1 MGAVNEFFMQQNGG
15 ASARPKLTLNWRG
28 KTAPVPD
35 VIFDDYVDPKALVAQ
50 IEAAVKPAEPRA
62 LQVAPWIEPGP
73 LDICLGHWTSWMQQD
88 DRDLG
93 AKSQA
98 GIHGGAEEGEQ
109 HDGFDVAAA
118 AADAAANRV
127 SREIAM
133 ATDAMINSLPRDFK
147 AAIWR
152 RCNMTSVWSFPNMDF
167 TAILP
172 QAEEALSEKLSK
184 NVATRAF
191 W

>member
-1 MGAVNEFFMQQNGG
+1 MGAVDEFFLKSGNL
-15 ASARPKLTLNWRG
+15 APLRPKLTLNWGG
-28 KTAPVPD
+28 KCAAVPD
-35 VIFDDYVDPKALVAQ
+35 VVFVDAVSPVTLAAAQALEKKEAVSVSRVDPWVQ
-50 IEAAVKPAEPRA
+50 PS
-62 LQVAPWIEPGP
+62 P
-73 LDICLGHWTSWMQQD
+73 LDICLGHWSDWMRQD

-98 GIHGGAEEGEQ
+98 GIRGGAEDGQEHEGY
-109 HDGFDVAAA
+109 DCNSAASDAAA
-118 AADAAANRV
+118 ARA

-133 ATDAMINSLPRDFK
+133 ATDAMINSLQRDFK

-152 RCNMTSVWSFPNMDF
+152 RCGVASVWKFPNMDF
-167 TAILP
+167 TAVLP
-172 QAEEALSEKLSK
+172 LAEHALDEKLSK